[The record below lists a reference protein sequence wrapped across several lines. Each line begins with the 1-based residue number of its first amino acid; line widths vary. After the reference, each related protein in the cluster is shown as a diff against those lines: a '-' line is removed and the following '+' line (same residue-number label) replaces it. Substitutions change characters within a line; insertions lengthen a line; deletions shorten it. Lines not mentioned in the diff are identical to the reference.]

1 MEQQSYDRIYV
12 VRITKTGSTGHRVV
26 FFWNTSEVKDSKL
39 KIHYE
44 KENKGKPIKNAI
56 QTAKR
61 RRLNRKKRN
70 TEILKNM
77 KDVRIMKK

>member
-39 KIHYE
+39 KMHYE
-44 KENKGKPIKNAI
+44 REKKGNQTMQFNKPS
-56 QTAKR
+56 
-61 RRLNRKKRN
+61 
-70 TEILKNM
+70 EE
-77 KDVRIMKK
+77 D

>member
-1 MEQQSYDRIYV
+1 MKER
-12 VRITKTGSTGHRVV
+12 
-26 FFWNTSEVKDSKL
+26 KL

>member
-1 MEQQSYDRIYV
+1 MTIYMV
-12 VRITKTGSTGHRVV
+12 CITRMGSIGLRLVCQ
-26 FFWNTSEVKDSKL
+26 WNTSEVKDSKL